1 MVGGKGMSETPY
13 TETEVVLAALNKDNS
28 RLEQLVTNMLPN
40 ERRTLL
46 EALDRVSDAMGRTVD
61 IV

>member
-1 MVGGKGMSETPY
+1 MSETPY

-28 RLEQLVTNMLPN
+28 RLEQLVTDMLPN